1 MPANRALSLLRALTV
16 TSALGFAIVPRFA
29 VAQTAPSTDTTT
41 TTTTTSSNGVVTANN
56 NSEQEEP
63 TVLSPFVV
71 DASEDKGS
79 YKANSTLAG
88 TRVRTDLNDVASSI
102 SVVTAQFLQD
112 TGATNNESLLIY
124 TLNTQVGGLQGNFAG
139 NVAGTSVFQE
149 ALVSPNTNTRVRGL
163 TSADNTRDYFL
174 TDIPWDSFNVGRV
187 DLQRGPNSI
196 LFGVGSPGGII
207 NTSTNDAEFTNH
219 YNVENRVGSYGS
231 LRDSADLN
239 YVLIKNTLAIRFAW
253 VNDEELYQQQ
263 PAFMDTTRYYA
274 ALRYD
279 PVIFGKDNHTSLRV
293 NYEDGKITS
302 NNPRQLPPEDQITPW
317 FSFGKPV
324 VNEWSIGHDDGSP
337 AIGPLYGETGT
348 NGVAEGRTYWAT
360 VLNYFDSSAGGI
372 PVAVKEGQIAR
383 PFGLDNGGIG
393 DLPTYRPIMI
403 PDFNQYASNTNNPLY
418 TNGSGAYYSD
428 KVLTDPSVFNFYN
441 HLLDGPNKKEW
452 QNWDAINASLSQTF
466 FHDRLAFELVYDQ
479 QHHTQGQNGLINS
492 VDYSISVDMN
502 ETYSDGT
509 PNPNF
514 GRPYTSGSGF
524 DNFNSQTTDR
534 SSLRLTGT
542 YELRAEDFL
551 DKNSLLAKILGR
563 NVFTGLIDR
572 DQKKELDLQW
582 SEYASSPEWTNLV
595 TTSGTSVT
603 NERLFDFVDYLGG
616 NLLGASS
623 ASGANIGPMTNV
635 ISPGGANVVRYYN
648 SNWNATNVNPT
659 TPFTY
664 TNYSTGATIVG
675 TQADNPANYV
685 GWQNQ
690 PVTWLN
696 AQNPQDFP
704 NLLNSASKT
713 HYVDMNQGITYQG
726 YLFEGTLVPTLGYRK
741 DDVVNYATSSPGNP
755 QSGVVP
761 ESFSTDPKSRRQANG
776 TSKAWGGVYH
786 FPKTLTS
793 WLPWGTTF
801 SIFYDKDQNFKADAP
816 RQNLF
821 GDVVANPDG
830 HTKEYGFSVSSLNDK
845 LSLKVDWYKT
855 TVDNATFDVTAGNS
869 IAGTGGNGYYM
880 WAAPTWGYFWAAQ
893 LQDTIEGKIPNN
905 QNFNYAL
912 GDNGYSPTY
921 NSGTALFNNAP
932 ETVGTPGFNGPA
944 NTPNMYYSAQS
955 IVNAWLAMP
964 VPDGF
969 FNYYGIHPVTI
980 SPALARASGQLGSA
994 FGAAWV
1000 AGVTDG
1006 GSGGFGGVGSEQP
1019 GAINAVS
1026 TVTTLSKG
1034 TELELNAQPI
1044 RNWNISLN
1052 YSTTDATHSAIDP
1065 ATAGLMAAFH
1075 SFFDGPGGQLRM
1087 WGNGS
1092 GVGNQIGTNWNNNV
1106 YNPYLTEIASVGQRA
1121 PDLPPWNLNV
1131 VTTFNFDRGPFKGVL
1146 LGGAFRDEGSR
1157 ILGYHYL
1164 GTLNGGLGGLDV
1176 SNPWNGPTESHVD
1189 LWLGYQRRVFAN
1201 KINWRIQLNLTNVG
1215 ESTTLKPAQYEPD
1228 GSLAL
1233 ARIEN
1238 GMEWQLTNSF
1248 TF

>member
-1 MPANRALSLLRALTV
+1 MPAYRALSLLRALTV
-16 TSALGFAIVPRFA
+16 TSALGIAIVPRFA
-29 VAQTAPSTDTTT
+29 VAQTAPATDTTT
-41 TTTTTSSNGVVTANN
+41 TTTTTTSAAVATTT
-56 NSEQEEP
+56 SEQEEP

-149 ALVSPNTNTRVRGL
+149 PLTNPNTNTRVRGL
-163 TSADNTRDYFL
+163 TAADNTRDYFL

-219 YNVENRVGSYGS
+219 TTVENRVGSYGS
-231 LRDSADLN
+231 FRDSADWN
-239 YVLIKNTLAIRFAW
+239 YVVLKNTLAIRFSW
-253 VNDEELYQQQ
+253 VNDEEQYQQQ
-263 PAFMDTTRYYA
+263 PAFNDTTRYYA

-293 NYEDGKITS
+293 KYEDGKITS

-317 FSFGKPV
+317 FGFGKPV
-324 VNEWSIGHDDGSP
+324 VNEWSPGHDDGSN

-348 NGVAEGRTYWAT
+348 NGIAEGRTYWAT
-360 VLNYFDSSAGGI
+360 VLSYFDSSQGGI

-383 PFGLDNGGIG
+383 PYGLDNGGIG

-403 PDFNQYASNTNNPLY
+403 PDFNQYASNTTNPLY

-452 QNWDAINASLSQTF
+452 QNWNAIDASLSQTF

-534 SSLRLTGT
+534 SSLRMTGT

-572 DQKKELDLQW
+572 DLKKELDLQW

-635 ISPGGANVVRYYN
+635 ISPNGANVVRYFN
-648 SNWNATNVNPT
+648 SNWDATAVNPKA
-659 TPFTY
+659 PFTY
-664 TNYSTGATIVG
+664 TNYSTGATVVG

-704 NLLNSASKT
+704 NLLNSALKT
-713 HYVDMNQGITYQG
+713 HYVDMNEGITYQG
-726 YLFEGTLVPTLGYRK
+726 YLFEGTLIPTLGYRK
-741 DDVVNYATSSPGNP
+741 DDVVNYSTSANSNP
-755 QSGVVP
+755 QTGVVP
-761 ESFSTDPKSRRQANG
+761 ESFDTDPKSRRQANG

-801 SIFYDKDQNFKADAP
+801 SVFYDKDQNFKADAP

-821 GDVVANPDG
+821 GDTVANPDG

-912 GDNGYSPTY
+912 ADNGYNPAY

-964 VPDGF
+964 VPDSF

-1000 AGVTDG
+1000 AGVTDA

-1026 TVTTLSKG
+1026 TVTTISKG
-1034 TELELNAQPI
+1034 TELELNAQPM
-1044 RNWNISLN
+1044 RNWNVTLN
-1052 YSTTDATHSAIDP
+1052 YSTTNATHSAIDP
-1065 ATAGLMAAFH
+1065 ATAGLMANFH
-1075 SFFDGPGGQLRM
+1075 AFFDGPGGQLRM
-1087 WGNGS
+1087 WGNGG

-1121 PDLPPWNLNV
+1121 PDLPPWNLNLIS
-1131 VTTFNFDRGPFKGVL
+1131 TYSFDRGPIKGVL
-1146 LGGAFRDEGSR
+1146 VGGGFRDEGSR

-1164 GTLNGGLGGLDV
+1164 ATLNNGLGGLDV

-1201 KINWRIQLNLTNVG
+1201 KINWRIQLNVYNVG
-1215 ESTTLKPAQYEPD
+1215 QSTTLKPAQYEPD

-1238 GMEWQLTNSF
+1238 GMTWQLTNSF